1 MTELRSNTVTNH
13 PVDADFISGLGD
25 LQAVGR
31 YRILRKL
38 GQGGAGVV
46 YLGEDPYIMR
56 KVAIKLSQPASQK
69 SRQSFFV
76 EAQSTGRLSHPSI
89 VGVYDAGVHGEYCY
103 IAMEYV
109 DGSTLERYCRKEAL
123 LPLTKAVEIIFQA
136 CHALDYAQKKGVIH
150 RDIKPSNIMVDENG
164 LPKIT
169 DFGIAQVTD
178 KTMEM
183 GIWGTPSYMAP
194 EQLKDGELSGNNDI
208 FSLGC
213 VLYELLTGKRAF
225 SGENHFAVMYKI
237 TNEDPVPMR
246 TLRPDL
252 PPILEEITLK
262 ALAKEPSLRYQT
274 FMDFA
279 YDLRVALRGFQQQ
292 TTHNGKAKDIFEFI
306 HHIPFFQDLT
316 LEQVRELGSA
326 TTIGKV
332 RKGKL
337 IMAEG
342 EIDDTFYV
350 LLSGKACICKG
361 GKALAT
367 ITMGECF
374 GEMAYIAGQ
383 PRTADV
389 VAETDCILMKI
400 SATLI
405 DKASEAIQLL
415 FYKNFAKTLV
425 KRLSVRMNS

>member
-1 MTELRSNTVTNH
+1 MTEPKSRTITNL
-13 PVDADFISGLGD
+13 PVDAEFMSGLGD
-25 LQAVGR
+25 LEAVGR

-56 KVAIKLSQPASQK
+56 KVAIKLSQPASHQ

-89 VGVYDAGVHGEYCY
+89 VAVYDAGIYKEYCY
-103 IAMEYV
+103 IAMEFV
-109 DGSTLERYCRKEAL
+109 NGSTLEHYCRKDSL
-123 LPLTKAVEIIFQA
+123 LPLTRAVEIIFLA

-164 LPKIT
+164 QPKIT

-183 GIWGTPSYMAP
+183 GIWGTPSYMSP
-194 EQLKDGELSGNNDI
+194 EQLKEGELTGNNDI

-213 VLYELLTGKRAF
+213 VLYELLTGQRAF
-225 SGENHFAVMYKI
+225 PGENHFAIMYKI
-237 TNEDPVPMR
+237 TNEDPVPMHK
-246 TLRPDL
+246 LRPDL

-262 ALAKEPSLRYQT
+262 ALAKDPTQRYQT

-279 YDLRVALRGFQQQ
+279 YDLRVALRGFTEQPI
-292 TTHNGKAKDIFEFI
+292 NNEKAKDIFEFI

-316 LEQVRELGSA
+316 IEQVRELGTA

-332 RKGKL
+332 RKGRR

-350 LLSGKACICKG
+350 MLSGKACICKG
-361 GKALAT
+361 GKTLAS

-383 PRTADV
+383 PRSADV

-415 FYKNFAKTLV
+415 FFKNFAKTLV
-425 KRLSVRMNS
+425 KRLSLHMKN